1 MVHLLN
7 FAIKTKLILTIFIS
21 LPLPLLRHL
30 ESHLG
35 TFWPS
40 KPPLWPT
47 TGSSWAAPGPL
58 LGALGAP
65 RPHLYLHL
73 NLSFLTLTPCR
84 AVWAPLWPTMGSFWV
99 LLGPYRGYPL
109 LAAFWAPRPL
119 PGSNFELPRR
129 HFGGSEAKLQAQTF
143 KASSSK
149 FKSLKA

>member
-1 MVHLLN
+1 MEVHILD
-7 FAIKTKLILTIFIS
+7 FTIKTNGILSIFIS
-21 LPLPLLRHL
+21 LPAPLLPHL
-30 ESHLG
+30 GSHLG
-35 TFWPS
+35 TFGPS

-47 TGSSWAAPGPL
+47 IGSSWAAPGPL

-65 RPHLYLHL
+65 RPHLNLHL

-99 LLGPYRGYPL
+99 LLGPL

-129 HFGGSEAKLQAQTF
+129 HFEGSETKLQAQTF
-143 KASSSK
+143 KA
-149 FKSLKA
+149 